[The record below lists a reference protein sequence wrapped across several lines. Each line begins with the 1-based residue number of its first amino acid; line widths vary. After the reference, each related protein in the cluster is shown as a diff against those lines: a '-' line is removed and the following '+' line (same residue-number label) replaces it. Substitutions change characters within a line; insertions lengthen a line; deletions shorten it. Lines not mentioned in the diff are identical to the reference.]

1 MFFTKPKPAE
11 YTTESLEALHKLI
24 LDNRSEIE
32 SSTFR
37 ITVNRRAVYPC
48 LPADFGYVTLDTA
61 SINTGD
67 IIHVAESTGAS
78 VVISTSQ
85 EPGTLLVNVER
96 LPLSVS
102 FHRLCRTSILPGG
115 RLQHQT
121 EPYAWSDVPAKRISS
136 SHYLFPR
143 QYTPAIGD
151 LILTEDK
158 YLKVTDFTQE
168 GPLVN
173 VTLGPV
179 GG

>member
-1 MFFTKPKPAE
+1 MFFSKPKPAE
-11 YTTESLEALHKLI
+11 YTQESLEALHKLI

-32 SSTFR
+32 ASNFK

-48 LPADFGYVTLDTA
+48 FPAAFGYVTLDTA

-67 IIHVAESTGAS
+67 LIRSAESTGAS
-78 VVISTSQ
+78 VVTSTSQ
-85 EPGTLLVNVER
+85 EPGTLIVNTER

-102 FHRLCRTSILPGG
+102 FHRLCRTYELPGG
-115 RLQHQT
+115 KLQHQT
-121 EPYAWSDVPAKRISS
+121 EPYAWSDVPAKRVSS
-136 SHYLFPR
+136 SHYILPR

-158 YLKVTDFTQE
+158 FLKVVDFNQE